1 MSEKIYLLSLKL
13 YKLSK
18 KNILK
23 ICKLKNENWR
33 YGVNSNLN
41 WFKKNIK
48 KNDIHNLF
56 FLNKRLIG
64 YTLLRKRIAIIKK
77 KNNTRKINYL
87 YFDTLII
94 SKKFRNKNYSKILM
108 TFNSKR
114 IINQKLHSF
123 LICSKKTINYYKKFH
138 WKILSKKKFRVM
150 DHQSKKFGMVFNNK
164 VKLKETKFL
173 YFIN

>member
-48 KNDIHNLF
+48 KNDIL
-56 FLNKRLIG
+56 
-64 YTLLRKRIAIIKK
+64 
-77 KNNTRKINYL
+77 
-87 YFDTLII
+87 
-94 SKKFRNKNYSKILM
+94 
-108 TFNSKR
+108 
-114 IINQKLHSF
+114 QKLQ
-123 LICSKKTINYYKKFH
+123 KKITR
-138 WKILSKKKFRVM
+138 FR
-150 DHQSKKFGMVFNNK
+150 
-164 VKLKETKFL
+164 
-173 YFIN
+173 

>member
-77 KNNTRKINYL
+77 KIIQEK
-87 YFDTLII
+87 LII
-94 SKKFRNKNYSKILM
+94 FIL
-108 TFNSKR
+108 
-114 IINQKLHSF
+114 
-123 LICSKKTINYYKKFH
+123 
-138 WKILSKKKFRVM
+138 IL
-150 DHQSKKFGMVFNNK
+150 
-164 VKLKETKFL
+164 
-173 YFIN
+173 

>member
-77 KNNTRKINYL
+77 KKIIQEK
-87 YFDTLII
+87 LII
-94 SKKFRNKNYSKILM
+94 FIL
-108 TFNSKR
+108 
-114 IINQKLHSF
+114 
-123 LICSKKTINYYKKFH
+123 
-138 WKILSKKKFRVM
+138 IL
-150 DHQSKKFGMVFNNK
+150 
-164 VKLKETKFL
+164 
-173 YFIN
+173 